1 MTPDEARDK
10 LEEFRVLVDDVDRRI
25 VALLNERTRVVENI
39 GRVKRQTQ
47 MPIYEPRRED
57 QVFANV
63 SATNRGPLT
72 EEAVP
77 HLRAHHR
84 RNAHDPA
91 RVDGIRWRQINVS
104 RHAAGRHGA
113 TDPGGH

>member
-47 MPIYEPRRED
+47 LPIYEPKRED

-72 EEAVP
+72 EEAV
-77 HLRAHHR
+77 R
-84 RNAHDPA
+84 RIFERIIDEMRMIQ
-91 RVDGIRWRQINVS
+91 RVWMKSDGEE
-104 RHAAGRHGA
+104 
-113 TDPGGH
+113 